1 MRLHRRTVSQIHS
14 PIGAAFATVERRA
27 GNRPL
32 LDMSQA
38 APSAAPAP
46 EVVEHIAKVAGQP
59 DGARYCPQEGLPHL
73 REAIAAELQAGHTA
87 AGVAPADVTADDV
100 LVTAGCNQAFCLTA
114 SALAAPG
121 ERVLVQTP
129 HYFNH
134 DMWLRLDGIEPA
146 LLPPPHTADAV
157 AASLTDDTRFVVLV
171 SPGNPTG
178 AVIEPD
184 ELHAIAD
191 VVRDAGTVLIL
202 DETYRNFRGIDSP
215 SHTLYSRPDWREY
228 LVTLH
233 SYSKDLALPGYRVGS
248 VVGHPDLLA
257 EVMKLLDCVAIYA
270 PRIGQEAAWAGL
282 THAGEWRVGQQDL
295 VAERGDRFRSV
306 MAETPGGF
314 ELLSSG
320 AYFGWVRAPE
330 HLGGSLA
337 AMERLIAEFD
347 LLTIPGTAFTE
358 HDESMV
364 RFSYANL
371 ELDLIDEAAARLRL
385 AGQAS

>member
-1 MRLHRRTVSQIHS
+1 MPLDTVRPPRTSVLGKLDRLWNDKR
-14 PIGAAFATVERRA
+14 
-27 GNRPL
+27 
-32 LDMSQA
+32 
-38 APSAAPAP
+38 
-46 EVVEHIAKVAGQP
+46 
-59 DGARYCPQEGLPHL
+59 
-73 REAIAAELQAGHTA
+73 
-87 AGVAPADVTADDV
+87 
-100 LVTAGCNQAFCLTA
+100 
-114 SALAAPG
+114 
-121 ERVLVQTP
+121 
-129 HYFNH
+129 
-134 DMWLRLDGIEPA
+134 
-146 LLPPPHTADAV
+146 
-157 AASLTDDTRFVVLV
+157 SL
-171 SPGNPTG
+171 
-178 AVIEPD
+178 
-184 ELHAIAD
+184 AD

-257 EVMKLLDCVAIYA
+257 EVMKLLDCVAICA